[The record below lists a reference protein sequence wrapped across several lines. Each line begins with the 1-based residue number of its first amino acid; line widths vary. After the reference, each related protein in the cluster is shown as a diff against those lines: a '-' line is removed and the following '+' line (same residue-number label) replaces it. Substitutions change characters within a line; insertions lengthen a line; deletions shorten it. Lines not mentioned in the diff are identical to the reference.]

1 MGKMKTEAMAEM
13 DFLKD
18 IVKVYFTDVF
28 FFLKDFAFHY
38 AVTWAFFSS
47 PSFVL
52 SSSRYLLVALAPQQ
66 RCARLPAG
74 GKCFP
79 C

>member
-13 DFLKD
+13 DFLKG

-52 SSSRYLLVALAPQQ
+52 SSSR
-66 RCARLPAG
+66 
-74 GKCFP
+74 
-79 C
+79 